1 MRLGS
6 IDTNYT
12 LQYTSYAGHSHS
24 IINKPMKPNCDA
36 GLEIADSANT
46 MKNTMFK
53 NN

>member
-1 MRLGS
+1 MPVVAS
-6 IDTNYT
+6 QHQT
-12 LQYTSYAGHSHS
+12 LLASTDHSHS
-24 IINKPMKPNCDA
+24 IINKPMKPNSDA